1 MGIQHLLLFIAH
13 ELKLDGYNCQYSS
26 GSPQFVRN
34 RRSIKETYSK
44 LCVIKVSWFF
54 REILSDRISADW
66 NNIIVQMK
74 ESLFQQASGFF
85 LGRSFTG
92 VEGSAVFIQGKVL
105 RARKYICFHPRLG
118 TGRCFKEVLQM
129 QKRNWIFIDVTAESI
144 EQNHFTSNQLPRQ
157 HHRWSKIQCFKY
169 LRTGS
174 NSQISSNGKR
184 GKGYL
189 GKGGMLDISSISYLR
204 CR

>member
-26 GSPQFVRN
+26 GSPQFVGN

-105 RARKYICFHPRLG
+105 RARKNICFYPRLG

-129 QKRNWIFIDVTAESI
+129 QERKLDFYRCNSGK
-144 EQNHFTSNQLPRQ
+144 
-157 HHRWSKIQCFKY
+157 HHSRWDDQE
-169 LRTGS
+169 
-174 NSQISSNGKR
+174 
-184 GKGYL
+184 
-189 GKGGMLDISSISYLR
+189 
-204 CR
+204 

>member
-105 RARKYICFHPRLG
+105 RARKNICFYPRLG
-118 TGRCFKEVLQM
+118 AGFT
-129 QKRNWIFIDVTAESI
+129 DAE
-144 EQNHFTSNQLPRQ
+144 
-157 HHRWSKIQCFKY
+157 KK
-169 LRTGS
+169 
-174 NSQISSNGKR
+174 
-184 GKGYL
+184 
-189 GKGGMLDISSISYLR
+189 LDFY
-204 CR
+204 